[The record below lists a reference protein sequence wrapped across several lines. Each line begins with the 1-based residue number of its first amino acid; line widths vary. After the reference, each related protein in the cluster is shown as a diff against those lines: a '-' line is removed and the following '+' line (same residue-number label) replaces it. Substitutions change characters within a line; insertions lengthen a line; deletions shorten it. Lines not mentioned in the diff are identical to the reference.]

1 MVKRSKITIFITTFV
16 IFLNTIF
23 FNSSAFSQTS
33 SKLNSLKIPNGWSK
47 IHEHVTPLILE
58 YSKNNLGACVY
69 ITLQKYDSREI
80 IDVIICEGAGFGDF
94 VISDEK
100 NNDKGILPANSD
112 YEIIKILDYKAII
125 ERHEFL
131 PLALAVNIDKDT
143 KLVCESASVN
153 ESDLIRFSEAFINL
167 NF

>member
-1 MVKRSKITIFITTFV
+1 MAKRSKVIKILIWLLIITSN
-16 IFLNTIF
+16 FLNTP
-23 FNSSAFSQTS
+23 AFSQS
-33 SKLNSLKIPNGWSK
+33 SNLKSLKIPDGWLK
-47 IHEHVTPLILE
+47 IHEHVTPLILA

-80 IDVIICEGAGFGDF
+80 IDVIICEGTSFGDL
-94 VISDEK
+94 VIADEK
-100 NNDKGILPANSD
+100 NNKKGILPANSD

-131 PLALAVNIDKDT
+131 PLALAVNIDKNT
-143 KLVCESASVN
+143 KLVCESASIN
-153 ESDLIRFSEAFINL
+153 ESGLIKFSEAFINL